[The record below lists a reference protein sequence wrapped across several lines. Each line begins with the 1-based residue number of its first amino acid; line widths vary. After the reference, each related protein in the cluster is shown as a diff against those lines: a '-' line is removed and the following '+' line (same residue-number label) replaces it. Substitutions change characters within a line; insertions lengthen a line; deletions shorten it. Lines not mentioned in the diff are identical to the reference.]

1 MNAPKIAYISF
12 DVVPA
17 PKGAAIHIQTFAQ
30 ALGQQFGQVQLVTV
44 SPTPSVISQ
53 ALTPAIRQTALPAT
67 GKTLIDRVLSFRH
80 ALWEWL
86 QGRFF
91 EVIHIRSPLEGF
103 PIALHKPKF
112 CRYLIF
118 EVNGLP
124 SIELKYR
131 YPKVADDRELMHKLV
146 AQEARCLQAADWIIT
161 PSPVTR
167 DFLVTRGVVRDRLH
181 VIPNGVDLDMFRYAP
196 PNSASLLAP
205 LKMLYFGTLS
215 AWQGVD
221 LAIDALHLYRR
232 EFEAQLTIV
241 GPGKPNQLK
250 NLEALTQKLKVADSV
265 RLVAPLPLA
274 ELVDHMHAHDVIVAP
289 LKGCDRNLV
298 QGCCP
303 LKVLEGMAVGTPV
316 ITTDIPAV
324 QAIGSPSHHF
334 LAVKPN
340 SAKSIK
346 DAMLQLRGNP
356 ALRLALSR
364 QARNHV
370 TQHFTWQQINQRLI
384 QLYERLELTAH
395 NPL

>member
-17 PKGAAIHIQTFAQ
+17 PKGAAIHIQAFAQ
-30 ALGQQFGQVQLVTV
+30 ALRQHFGQVQLVTV

-53 ALTPAIRQTALPAT
+53 ALTPAIGQTALPAV
-67 GKTLIDRVLSFRH
+67 GKTLIDRVLSFRQ

-86 QGRFF
+86 QGQFF

-131 YPKVADDRELMHKLV
+131 YPKVADDRELMYKLV
-146 AQEARCLQAADWIIT
+146 AQEARCLQAADWVIT

-167 DFLVTRGVVRDRLH
+167 DFLVTRGAVRDRIH
-181 VIPNGVDLDMFRYAP
+181 VIPNGVDCDVFRYASP
-196 PNSASLLAP
+196 RSAPILTP
-205 LKMLYFGTLS
+205 LKMLYCGTL
-215 AWQGVD
+215 ATWQGVD

-232 EFEAQLTIV
+232 EFEAQLTVI

-250 NLEALTQKLKVADSV
+250 NLEALTQKLKVIDAV
-265 RLVAPLPLA
+265 KLVAPLPLA
-274 ELVDHMHAHDVIVAP
+274 ELVERMHAHDVIVAP

-324 QAIGSPSHHF
+324 QAIGVPNRHF

-346 DAMLQLRGNP
+346 DRMLQLRANP
-356 ALRLALSR
+356 ALRLALSQ
-364 QARNHV
+364 QARKQV
-370 TQHFTWQQINQRLI
+370 TQHFTWQQASQRLI
-384 QLYERLELTAH
+384 QVYEMLGLTV
-395 NPL
+395 NKP